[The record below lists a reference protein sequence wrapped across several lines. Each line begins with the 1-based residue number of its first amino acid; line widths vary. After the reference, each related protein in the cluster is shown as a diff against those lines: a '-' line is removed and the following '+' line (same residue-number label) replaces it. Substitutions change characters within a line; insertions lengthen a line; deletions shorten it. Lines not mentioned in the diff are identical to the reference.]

1 MVFSKTCDMIFST
14 DLYYLDSVKS
24 MERRT
29 KGSGDKLIIKGANTK
44 KPKCWKELLSNDEN
58 KHQLIKLMLN
68 VWQTNLTA
76 SHLRNR
82 SLILICEEAAFHLH
96 GTDGK
101 NTNSQ
106 KASGLK
112 SSQEETDTRVLLYCM
127 YTKQKGYKNVRIRT
141 PVSDIFFIC
150 LHYAKT
156 ELQGLNVFIDIGNG
170 KSRRL
175 IDVTGYA
182 SSLSIGRYSTL
193 LGCMLSL
200 DVTLSVVLKE
210 LEK

>member
-1 MVFSKTCDMIFST
+1 M
-14 DLYYLDSVKS
+14 YYPDSVNF
-24 MERRT
+24 MEKRT

-58 KHQLIKLMLN
+58 KHQLIKLMLH

-96 GTDGK
+96 GTDDK

-106 KASGLK
+106 KASELK
-112 SSQEETDTRVLLYCM
+112 SSQEETDTRVLLCYM
-127 YTKQKGYKNVRIRT
+127 YAKQKGYKNVRIRI
-141 PVSDIFFIC
+141 PDSDIFFIC

-170 KSRRL
+170 KNRRL

-193 LGCMLSL
+193 LDCMLSL

>member
-1 MVFSKTCDMIFST
+1 M
-14 DLYYLDSVKS
+14 YYPDSVKS
-24 MERRT
+24 MEKCT
-29 KGSGDKLIIKGANTK
+29 KGSGDKLIIKGANTRK
-44 KPKCWKELLSNDEN
+44 RKCWKELLSSDEN

-96 GTDGK
+96 GTDDK

-106 KASGLK
+106 KASELK
-112 SSQEETDTRVLLYCM
+112 SSQEETDTRVLLCCM
-127 YTKQKGYKNVRIRT
+127 YAKQKGYKNVRIRT
-141 PVSDIFFIC
+141 PDSDIFFIC

-170 KSRRL
+170 KNRRL

-193 LGCMLSL
+193 LDCMLSL

-210 LEK
+210 FEK